1 MSVYLK
7 EEVFHRNSKRHF
19 ESSLEQKLIAFWA
32 FSKTHDNI
40 IQNKVKSLSKQDKH
54 YRRCNGFFLFSVE
67 SKPDF
72 SFCIDMCNTCCKLT
86 FLISY
91 AFCIINVLKLFCT
104 NLLHSWSLISSMEIS
119 ALSSVIRIFLHESHS

>member
-32 FSKTHDNI
+32 FSKTHDNT

-72 SFCIDMCNTCCKLT
+72 SFCIDMCNVCCKLA
-86 FLISY
+86 FLIPY
-91 AFCIINVLKLFCT
+91 ALSIINVAKLFWT
-104 NLLHSWSLISSMEIS
+104 NLSHSYSLASSTEIS
-119 ALSSVIRIFLHESHS
+119 ALSSMIRIFVHESHS